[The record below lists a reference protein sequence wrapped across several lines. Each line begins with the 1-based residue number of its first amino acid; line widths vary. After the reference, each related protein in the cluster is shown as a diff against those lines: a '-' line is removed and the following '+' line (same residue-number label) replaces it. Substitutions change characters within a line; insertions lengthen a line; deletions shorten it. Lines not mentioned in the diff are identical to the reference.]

1 MKRPAAIQCL
11 FLDIGGV
18 LMTNGWDHQA
28 RDRAAT
34 TFHLDRAELELRHHW
49 VFDTYETGKLTLEE
63 YLDRAVFHRK
73 RAFTRERFKRFM
85 FAQSKA
91 FPGMIALISR
101 LKARYGLTIA
111 VVSNEG
117 RELNA
122 HRIKISGL
130 DKVVDVFVSSCYVH
144 LRKPDVD
151 IFKLA
156 LDLVQ
161 TPPRRVVYIENTALF
176 VQVAQGLAIR
186 SILHKDLASTRAAL
200 ASYGL
205 A

>member
-1 MKRPAAIQCL
+1 
-11 FLDIGGV
+11 
-18 LMTNGWDHQA
+18 
-28 RDRAAT
+28 
-34 TFHLDRAELELRHHW
+34 
-49 VFDTYETGKLTLEE
+49 EE

-73 RAFTRERFKRFM
+73 RPFTRERFKRFM

-91 FPGMIALISR
+91 YPGMIALISR
-101 LKARYGLTIA
+101 LKARYGLKIA

-122 HRIKISGL
+122 HRITMSGL
-130 DKVVDVFVSSCYVH
+130 DNLVDVFVSSCYVH

-161 TPPRRVVYIENTALF
+161 VPPRRVVYIENTALF
-176 VQVAQGLAIR
+176 VQVAQGLGIR

-200 ASYGL
+200 ASLGL
-205 A
+205 G

>member
-1 MKRPAAIQCL
+1 
-11 FLDIGGV
+11 
-18 LMTNGWDHQA
+18 
-28 RDRAAT
+28 
-34 TFHLDRAELELRHHW
+34 
-49 VFDTYETGKLTLEE
+49 
-63 YLDRAVFHRK
+63 
-73 RAFTRERFKRFM
+73 M
-85 FAQSKA
+85 FGQSKA
-91 FPGMIALISR
+91 YPGMIALISR
-101 LKARYGLTIA
+101 LKARYALKIA

-130 DKVVDVFVSSCYVH
+130 DRLVDVFVSSCYVH

-161 TPPRRVVYIENTALF
+161 APPRRVVYIENTALF
-176 VQVAQGLAIR
+176 VQVAKGLAIR

-200 ASYGL
+200 ASIGL

>member
-1 MKRPAAIQCL
+1 MNGPAAIKCL

-18 LMTNGWDHQA
+18 LMTNGWDHEA
-28 RDRAAT
+28 RDRAAAA
-34 TFHLDRAELELRHHW
+34 FNLDGADLELRHHW
-49 VFDTYETGKLTLEE
+49 VFDTYETGKLTLEK
-63 YLDRAVFHRK
+63 YLDRAVFHR
-73 RAFTRERFKRFM
+73 RRPFTRERFKRFM
-85 FAQSKA
+85 FAQSKTY
-91 FPGMIALISR
+91 PGMIALVAR
-101 LKARYGLTIA
+101 LKARYGLKIA

-122 HRIKISGL
+122 HRIKMSGL
-130 DKVVDVFVSSCYVH
+130 DRLVDVFVSSCYVH

-176 VQVAQGLAIR
+176 VQVAQGLGIR
-186 SILHKDLASTRAAL
+186 GILHKDLGSTRAAL
-200 ASYGL
+200 ASFGL
-205 A
+205 V